1 MKKNYIFKI
10 LIAGDAAV
18 GKTSL
23 LLRYVEDRFD
33 ERSKM
38 TLGVDF
44 FLKQVNLDS
53 GINCL
58 FQLWDLGGQERFR
71 HLMTSYVAGARAA
84 LLLIDLTREPDMK
97 SIVQWLNIVRLHDIN
112 LPTILVGTKD
122 DLDEL
127 IVVNSE
133 IAEEIKATFNLTHYI
148 KTSSKT
154 GKNVKEVF
162 DYMAK
167 MLMNED

>member
-33 ERSKM
+33 ESMTM

-44 FLKQVNLDS
+44 FLKQVTIDS
-53 GINCL
+53 GVNCL

-71 HLMTSYVAGARAA
+71 HLMPSYVAGARGA
-84 LLLIDLTREPDMK
+84 LLLIDLTREPVIN
-97 SIVQWLNIVRLHDIN
+97 SLVQWLNIVRLHDIN
-112 LPTILVGTKD
+112 LPIVLVGTKE
-122 DLDEL
+122 DLKDL
-127 IVVNSE
+127 IVVD
-133 IAEEIKATFNLTHYI
+133 AEAAKEIKETFNLIHYI
-148 KTSSKT
+148 KTSAKS
-154 GKNVKEVF
+154 GNNVTAVF
-162 DYMAK
+162 DFMAK
-167 MLMNED
+167 MLMEAD